1 MVKLSDYILKFH
13 PDFYNPIRDNYKVST
28 IRAESKPLNINDYV
42 IATFTPTEKLLSIQ
56 IEEHYA
62 MRLKDLTK
70 HEAKMEGYYHPDLLR
85 HELKNIY
92 PDLKDDDYVYIY
104 IFGRSRENIGVLDF
118 KGTHKLINGEWRPKP
133 WLKKS

>member
-13 PDFYNPIRDNYKVST
+13 PDFYNPIRGDYKVST

-42 IATFTPTEKLLSIQ
+42 IATFAPSDKVLSIR

-70 HEAKMEGYYHPDLLR
+70 HEAKMEGYYHQDLLR

-104 IFGRSRENIGVLDF
+104 IFHRLRENTGVLDF
-118 KGTHKLINGEWRPKP
+118 KGTHEFTNGKWVN
-133 WLKKS
+133 KK